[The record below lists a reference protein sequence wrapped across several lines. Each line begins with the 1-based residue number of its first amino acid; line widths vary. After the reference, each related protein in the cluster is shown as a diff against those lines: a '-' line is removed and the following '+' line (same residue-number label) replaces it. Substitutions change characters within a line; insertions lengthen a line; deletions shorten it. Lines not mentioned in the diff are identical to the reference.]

1 MATARILV
9 VDDNEALLSTA
20 SLVLSQAGYHVM
32 QATDGAKALR
42 LAAVESFDL
51 IITDI
56 IMPDREGIETI
67 RELRLKFPSIK
78 IIAMSGGGR
87 GSATGYLA
95 IARFQGAALTL
106 SKPFSRQELLDAV
119 TSVLGA
125 DPAPQPPVAI

>member
-20 SLVLSQAGYHVM
+20 SRVLSQAGFQVA

-42 LAAVESFDL
+42 LAAIEPFDL
-51 IITDI
+51 VITDI

-106 SKPFSRQELLDAV
+106 SKPFTRPELLAAV
-119 TSVLGA
+119 TTVLGA
-125 DPAPQPPVAI
+125 DPAPHPAVAV